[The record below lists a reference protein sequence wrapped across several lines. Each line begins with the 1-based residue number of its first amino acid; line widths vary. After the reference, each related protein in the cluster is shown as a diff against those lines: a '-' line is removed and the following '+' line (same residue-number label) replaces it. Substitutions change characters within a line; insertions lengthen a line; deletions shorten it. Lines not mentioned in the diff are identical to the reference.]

1 MPAGAIGPARQRLLS
16 GCRTSAGWSWDQQ
29 ILPLPMPHD
38 GYVLQIPAIVTVLST
53 QASIAVVEVVLGTC
67 RILHIASCDRSSSSS
82 IVGRTHNRGQTLH
95 ISTTIGRRSNR
106 R

>member
-53 QASIAVVEVVLGTC
+53 QASIAVVEVVLPV
-67 RILHIASCDRSSSSS
+67 DFF
-82 IVGRTHNRGQTLH
+82 TLRLA
-95 ISTTIGRRSNR
+95 TEVLRRPS
-106 R
+106 